1 MEQKPKEQPLKQL
14 IDQLLIRYGLED
26 QLNEYR
32 LIQVWE
38 EVVGKMI
45 ARHTTTI
52 RLKKGVLHVQ
62 LDSATIRQELSYSN
76 EQLITELNRSMQK
89 RVVDKIVFH

>member
-1 MEQKPKEQPLKQL
+1 
-14 IDQLLIRYGLED
+14 
-26 QLNEYR
+26 
-32 LIQVWE
+32 
-38 EVVGKMI
+38 MI